1 VSPVASLDPVLL
13 PLAHLGHWYFWPLYA
28 LPVLIVLWSAI
39 STTRRERRAAR
50 DGQKTRGPAGR
61 G

>member
-1 VSPVASLDPVLL
+1 MIL

-39 STTRRERRAAR
+39 ATTLRERRASR
-50 DGQKTRGPAGR
+50 EEEKRGRVPPPKG
-61 G
+61 

>member
-1 VSPVASLDPVLL
+1 
-13 PLAHLGHWYFWPLYA
+13 

-39 STTRRERRAAR
+39 ATTLRERRASGGR
-50 DGQKTRGPAGR
+50 SGAGEVAY

>member
-1 VSPVASLDPVLL
+1 MAPVLL

-39 STTRRERRAAR
+39 ATTLRERKAAQEEER
-50 DGQKTRGPAGR
+50 DQRS
-61 G
+61 

>member
-1 VSPVASLDPVLL
+1 MPLML

-39 STTRRERRAAR
+39 ATTLRERRASREEEERR
-50 DGQKTRGPAGR
+50 D
-61 G
+61 

>member
-1 VSPVASLDPVLL
+1 MLL

-39 STTRRERRAAR
+39 ATTRSERRAAR
-50 DGQKTRGPAGR
+50 EEDEKRPR
-61 G
+61 D